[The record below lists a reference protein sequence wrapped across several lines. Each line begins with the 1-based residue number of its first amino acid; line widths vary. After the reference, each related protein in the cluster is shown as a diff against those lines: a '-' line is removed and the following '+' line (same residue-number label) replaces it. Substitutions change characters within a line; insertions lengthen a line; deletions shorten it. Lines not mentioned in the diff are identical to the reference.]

1 MAERAAPDATSRP
14 RIALLDEGT
23 VAGIAAG
30 EVVERPASAVK
41 ELVENAL
48 DAGATRVRVDY
59 DDKAGT
65 RIVVTD
71 DGAGIPEAEVELA
84 LTRHAT
90 SKIRTL
96 ADLDAVSTFGF
107 RGEALAAI
115 ASASDLEITTAVEG
129 ALGGVRVTVKA
140 GRIVERAPS
149 ASRRGTT
156 IEVRDLFA
164 TVPAR
169 RKFLKSA
176 TAESGFVADVVRRF
190 ALARPDV
197 QFTLALSGRVSL
209 DVAPVATAAERMRQV
224 LGKEV
229 SVGLVEVDARYG
241 GFHLHGLVSPPG
253 TAYGSSRRM
262 ALFVGRR
269 WVKDRLLFQAV
280 LEGYQTYLLK
290 GRYPAVS
297 LFLDVEGA
305 AVDVNVHPAKLEV
318 RFADADE
325 VRRFVAEGVRDALR
339 RSSSPLGRWGI
350 DATEALRRRAVPT
363 SAPSGGFVDPS
374 GLGSSGARDQRARE
388 RAMEAASAPAP
399 AETGSWRDAS
409 FSAEAGS
416 YDEDAASAP
425 GLAGSTAD
433 VGIPG
438 YQPAGPIEGAKPTDG
453 VQASLDLGPER
464 AEDALGRL
472 EIVGQIFDGYFVCE
486 GDGEVLLIDQ
496 HAGHE
501 RVLFER
507 LMLAFEQR
515 EVARQALLLPERV
528 HVGAAGVEACA
539 LAQGDLEALGW
550 EIEPFGEEDVV
561 VRAVPAMAVGTAV
574 APLVEAVAADLVAV
588 GHARAAERLA
598 ERIMA
603 TVACHS
609 AVRVGQR
616 LGAAAARALLRE
628 MAAVPY
634 HATCPHGRPVAR
646 KLSRGQVE
654 RMFGR

>member
-96 ADLDAVSTFGF
+96 ADLDGVATFGF

-129 ALGGVRVTVKA
+129 ALGGIRVTVKA

-156 IEVRDLFA
+156 IDVRDLFA

-297 LFLDVEGA
+297 LFLDVEGV

-350 DATEALRRRAVPT
+350 DATEALRRRAVPVT
-363 SAPSGGFVDPS
+363 AHSGGFVDPS
-374 GLGSSGARDQRARE
+374 GLGASGARDQRARE
-388 RAMEAASAPAP
+388 RAMESASAPASS
-399 AETGSWRDAS
+399 ETGSWRDTS
-409 FSAEAGS
+409 FSAEPGAYGDNEAEAAFAG
-416 YDEDAASAP
+416 A
-425 GLAGSTAD
+425 TAD
-433 VGIPG
+433 AGIPG
-438 YQPAGPIEGAKPTDG
+438 YEPAVPNEGARPTDG
-453 VQASLDLGPER
+453 VQANLDLGPER

-539 LAQGDLEALGW
+539 LAHDDLEALGW

-574 APLVEAVAADLVAV
+574 VPLVEAVAADLVAA

-628 MAAVPY
+628 MATVPY

-646 KLSRGQVE
+646 KLARGQVE